1 LNGDPQSLGLRN
13 QMDQLAILARTLLP
27 SMLDS
32 ASGLFPHKAL
42 WTSNGLH
49 PIGTN
54 VLYSAMSAIGIQT
67 DAHDEQSKIVDLGST
82 LNALYERALRRSSSL
97 SALAA
102 TVWALALA
110 GDDRTNLLLQTTQR
124 RFRASMSSSM
134 ELGLVLSA
142 LAAYIDAFPDSR
154 SETATIAMAAQHE
167 LVSRFS
173 DSSQLF
179 RGSSAPLRLRRAA
192 HLKMTSFASQVYPI
206 HGLAHFARSAE
217 TSPPTQILRA
227 ADRLVEMQGPLGQ
240 WWWIYSSSTGAV
252 VEGYPIYAVHQ
263 DAMAFMALAPLQNLG
278 LRSYGRELAGGLQWI
293 FGDNELGTSLA
304 NFERVFISR
313 CIQRKGGD
321 ADGPFGMSRSQ
332 HRRALLASWG
342 FGSSAALEATPQE
355 LEILQECRPY
365 HLGWLLYARSL
376 IKDW

>member
-1 LNGDPQSLGLRN
+1 LKVDPLSSDMRN
-13 QMDQLAILARTLLP
+13 QMDQLAKLARTLLP

-32 ASGLFPHKAL
+32 ASGLFPQKAV
-42 WTSNGLH
+42 WTSNGPH

-54 VLYSAMSAIGIQT
+54 VLYSAMSAIGIQM
-67 DAHDEQSKIVDLGST
+67 DSHDEKTRMVDLEST
-82 LNALYERALRRSSSL
+82 LDALYERALRRSSSL

-102 TVWALALA
+102 TIWALAVA
-110 GDDRTNLLLQTTQR
+110 GDDRTNLLLQIIQR

-142 LAAYIDAFPDSR
+142 LAAFIEAFPGSR
-154 SETATIAMAAQHE
+154 SEPATTAVAAQHE
-167 LVSRFS
+167 LVNRFS

-179 RGSSAPLRLRRAA
+179 RGSSAALRPRRAA

-240 WWWIYSSSTGAV
+240 WWWLYSPSTGAV
-252 VEGYPIYAVHQ
+252 VEGYPVYAVHQ

-278 LRSYGRELAGGLQWI
+278 LRSYRRELAGGLQWI

-304 NFERVFISR
+304 DFERVFISR

-321 ADGPFGMSRSQ
+321 ADGPLGMSRSQ

-342 FGSSAALEATPQE
+342 FASSAASEPRPQE

-376 IKDW
+376 IEGW